1 VQEDPAVPLSRLG
14 LRPPPEDEGPLRAYL
29 GMVGQALD
37 ILSSLPMG
45 ETAPA
50 VAFCAPVAEE

>member
-1 VQEDPAVPLSRLG
+1 
-14 LRPPPEDEGPLRAYL
+14 
-29 GMVGQALD
+29 MVGQALD